1 METTEKIVEAY
12 VRYIRGWATI
22 PNIKCPGQLEIDLL
36 AINPVTLERYHIET
50 SVSISGG
57 FSKLTR
63 KPCDPSAA
71 KIRVQAAAQRRT
83 LGFFIQKKFGSD
95 GIIKTLADYG
105 FREGEYKKIIVSW
118 DWDDGVLEEATSHGI
133 DLWDF
138 RQMLQE
144 IGTCSMDM
152 SAYFGG
158 SLYRPKSLAGIISS
172 ALPGVPPRF
181 NSLLRKL
188 LAGDHG

>member
-12 VRYIRGWATI
+12 VRYIKAWATI

-63 KPCDPSAA
+63 KPYDPSAA

-105 FREGEYKKIIVSW
+105 FREGEYRKIIVSW
-118 DWDDGVLEEATSHGI
+118 DWDDGVLEEATSQGI

-144 IGTCSMDM
+144 IGTGSMDM
-152 SAYFGG
+152 SAYFGDDTIRTIQ
-158 SLYRPKSLAGIISS
+158 LFARALIEKKSAQKSKVLA
-172 ALPGVPPRF
+172 
-181 NSLLRKL
+181 
-188 LAGDHG
+188 